1 MRPADLPAVTAP
13 LGRGDEWLSARL
25 ARLPAGRWMVA
36 ARALSTLGN
45 APVAGAMVWAATTRH
60 GRPARRPLVVLAT
73 GVAVQ
78 RLAAAVV
85 DRRRPPRDRWRV
97 RPGGPSMPSGHAAT
111 AALAAG
117 LVAPDSP
124 AGYPVAAA
132 IGASRVLLGVHWPS
146 DVLAGLVYAAA
157 WARLTRPIA
166 RHPE

>member
-1 MRPADLPAVTAP
+1 VTVP
-13 LGRGDEWLSARL
+13 IERGDEWLAARL
-25 ARLPAGRWMVA
+25 ARLPAGRWLVA
-36 ARALSTLGN
+36 ARALSTLGT
-45 APVAGAMVWAATTRH
+45 APVAGAMVWVATARH
-60 GRPARRPLVVLAT
+60 GRPARRPLVMLAT

-85 DRRRPPRDRWRV
+85 DRGRPPRDRWRV
-97 RPGGPSMPSGHAAT
+97 ERPGGPSMPSGHAAT

-146 DVLAGLVYAAA
+146 DVAAGLVYAAI
-157 WARLTRPIA
+157 WARLTRRRLLHA
-166 RHPE
+166 E